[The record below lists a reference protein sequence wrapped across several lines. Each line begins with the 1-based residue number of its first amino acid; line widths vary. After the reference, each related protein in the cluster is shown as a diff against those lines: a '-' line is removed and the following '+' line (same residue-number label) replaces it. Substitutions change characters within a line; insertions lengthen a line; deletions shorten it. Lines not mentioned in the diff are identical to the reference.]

1 MTVDEG
7 LGVTEDGKGST
18 GTTEGEPST
27 EGPTFLPWADATSA
41 PSSLAAPKRSRN
53 SAEFAASA
61 SASAS
66 RRRQGN
72 RSRRRRR
79 RRRIGPTSAS
89 VRACPALPRRR

>member
-7 LGVTEDGKGST
+7 LGVTEVGRGST

-61 SASAS
+61 SAS

-72 RSRRRRR
+72 RSRRRL
-79 RRRIGPTSAS
+79 GPTSAS